1 MDSRSIKWM
10 GFKGSKIVFLTKV
23 VVLRWLSASN
33 GGGGLSEFSDG
44 GGGTHERIDGG

>member
-23 VVLRWLSASN
+23 VVLRRLTASN
-33 GGGGLSEFSDG
+33 GGRGLLEFSDG
-44 GGGTHERIDGG
+44 DRGTHERIDGG